1 MHDVLATLKSEC
13 PEINNVYFRQDNAG
27 CYHSA
32 HTILSCPAI
41 AKSVRMKIVRI
52 DFSDPQGGKGAANK
66 LAATCKAHIR
76 AYINEGHDVVT
87 AENMKDALQSSGGIQ
102 GVRVVTM
109 QTIHS
114 SSSNQRKIPNINQ
127 LNNFQ
132 FDGESITAWRS
143 YGIGKGKKVEQVSPL
158 KGQLLKKTHLSSRI
172 VLIMILYLLQT
183 VTTIG
188 WNPLLLQEYLN
199 KLKERIHAV
208 LQQANQRT

>member
-1 MHDVLATLKSEC
+1 MSG
-13 PEINNVYFRQDNAG
+13 NVYFRQDNAD

-41 AKSVRMKIVRI
+41 AKSVGMKVFRI
-52 DFSDPQGGKGAANK
+52 DFSDPQGGKGAADR
-66 LAATCKAHIR
+66 LPATCKAHIR
-76 AYINEGHDVVT
+76 AYINEGQDVVT

-114 SSSNQRKIPNINQ
+114 SSSDQRKVTNINQ

-132 FDGESITAWRS
+132 FDGQSITAWQS
-143 YGIGKGKKVEQVSPL
+143 YGTGKSKKVEAVNPL
-158 KGQLLKKTHLSSRI
+158 KGWFLKKKTRLSSRT
-172 VLIMILYLLQT
+172 VLIMILYLLQI

-199 KLKERIHAV
+199 ELKETILAV